1 MKNKFDIMII
11 DDEKVVID
19 SVVKIGVLNNYKV
32 DSAENA
38 IDALKKIKDN
48 DYKLI
53 ICDIMLPEMSGFQF
67 LDELQNLRVIT
78 PVIMTTGY
86 STIENAVQSL
96 YKGAIDF
103 IPKPFTFDEM
113 TGTIKRG
120 IKYSELIDK
129 KGKVSDSGIVYVSC
143 PSRYFRFGYSCW
155 MKEDFNG
162 TVLLGATNLFLK
174 TIDNIKEIE
183 LLDLSEKI
191 NQAGP
196 LAKFIDNEGF
206 VHQLFSALSG
216 RIIER
221 NEKLLSNISIL
232 EKDPYFE
239 GWIYRIIPTE
249 FEYEMK
255 FLIPCSSDR

>member
-1 MKNKFDIMII
+1 VKNKFDIMII
-11 DDEKVVID
+11 DDEQVVID
-19 SVVKIGVLNNYKV
+19 SVVKIGIMNNYKV
-32 DSAENA
+32 DSTDNA
-38 IDALKKIKDN
+38 TEALKKIKKN

-67 LDELQNLRVIT
+67 LDELQKLGITT

-120 IKYSELIDK
+120 IKYGELINK
-129 KGKVSDSGIVYVSC
+129 KNDASYTEVVYVSC

-183 LLDLSEKI
+183 LLDLNEKI
-191 NQAGP
+191 NQAGQI
-196 LAKFIDNEGF
+196 AKFIDSEGF
-206 VHQLFSALSG
+206 VHQLYSALSG

-249 FEYEMK
+249 YEYEMK